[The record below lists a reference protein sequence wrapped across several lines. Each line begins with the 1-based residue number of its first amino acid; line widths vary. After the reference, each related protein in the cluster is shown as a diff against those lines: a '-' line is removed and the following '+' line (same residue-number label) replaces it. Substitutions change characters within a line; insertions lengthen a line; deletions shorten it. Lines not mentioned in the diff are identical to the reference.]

1 MESQK
6 GRSSAQGVAPLPGEI
21 YSFVQNVA
29 SRSILSVLSVE
40 KHGAIIMGRTAS
52 SVPPAER
59 G

>member
-21 YSFVQNVA
+21 CNFAQNA
-29 SRSILSVLSVE
+29 DSHATLSALSVE